1 MDFAIIDILFGAPYQ
16 GDQLGLGYTHT
27 STPSEFEFNF
37 SVFDMWRNPYF
48 TFSMEIPFRAGH
60 PILYT
65 ADTCLY
71 ELTIANSILI
81 RFKFPRPVNFELQFN
96 HENLSITAKK
106 SQHNTIWKVIIDS
119 RYHGILLLNDDD
131 FNQHVD
137 ESAEKQFVDA
147 LQ

>member
-1 MDFAIIDILFGAPYQ
+1 MGIK
-16 GDQLGLGYTHT
+16 
-27 STPSEFEFNF
+27 
-37 SVFDMWRNPYF
+37 F

-96 HENLSITAKK
+96 HENSSITAKK
-106 SQHNTIWKVIIDS
+106 SQHNTIRKVIIDS